1 MWRLLRS
8 RGADRRGAQ
17 CPMSDP
23 FPLLRHTLRRS
34 LHPHG
39 LDQEQPLRMVW
50 TSVAEPALILYK
62 PPAAS
67 LDETKS
73 RQARRSLTTSLR
85 PPANS
90 GWLVSF
96 VVPVRKTFLMIKSP
110 RNDGAQFLICHRTI
124 TNWPGTSAL

>member
-1 MWRLLRS
+1 MWRHLRS
-8 RGADRRGAQ
+8 RGGDRPGAQ

-23 FPLLRHTLRRS
+23 FPSLRHTLRRS
-34 LHPHG
+34 LPPHG
-39 LDQEQPLRMVW
+39 LDQEPLLRMVW

-73 RQARRSLTTSLR
+73 RLARRPLTTSPR
-85 PPANS
+85 PPAHS

-96 VVPVRKTFLMIKSP
+96 VVPVRRVLF
-110 RNDGAQFLICHRTI
+110 TI
-124 TNWPGTSAL
+124 